1 MLVTVLVV
9 TRLVVPNCFLLVS
22 LLTVVVVPYEL
33 LLLLVVALSLVVVA
47 KFNPQLAPTYDATA
61 MQFLP
66 PHPCSPPPT
75 CPKQPSTCL
84 HMGNVQRTNRENKG
98 LISADRNNKAT
109 LLLTIP
115 RSIQVVCRGF
125 ILSNILYCYSK
136 ANSITLP
143 FTMDPFYYDSR
154 TKVLF
159 LII

>member
-1 MLVTVLVV
+1 M
-9 TRLVVPNCFLLVS
+9 VPNCFLLVS

-33 LLLLVVALSLVVVA
+33 LLRLVVALSLVVVA
-47 KFNPQLAPTYDATA
+47 KFNPQLAPTLLILLLLRCNCHAIPTSA
-61 MQFLP
+61 PLLTT
-66 PHPCSPPPT
+66 PT

-136 ANSITLP
+136 ANYITLP
-143 FTMDPFYYDSR
+143 FVMDPFFYDAR
-154 TKVLF
+154 TKSSILNH
-159 LII
+159 LTWRG